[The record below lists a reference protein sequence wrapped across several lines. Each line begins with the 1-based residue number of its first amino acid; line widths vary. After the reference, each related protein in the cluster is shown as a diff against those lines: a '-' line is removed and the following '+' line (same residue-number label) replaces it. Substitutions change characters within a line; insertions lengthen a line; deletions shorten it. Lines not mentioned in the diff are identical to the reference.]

1 MEYDATHGRSSGHHR
16 HIIAYRGRRKPD
28 PTSAGQCARST
39 KLMLSDLQGV
49 GPIVES

>member
-1 MEYDATHGRSSGHHR
+1 MPKSKRAAST
-16 HIIAYRGRRKPD
+16 PF
-28 PTSAGQCARST
+28 AGERVRST